1 MRRQSSKSLRV
12 LVALFALLA
21 LVAAACG
28 SDSDT
33 TTADDPAPADDAPAD
48 DAPADDAPA
57 DDAPADDP
65 GTDDAMADGAP
76 FCGDG
81 DVELLIWGSRDY
93 YLAAD
98 LWQGLLDD
106 CPNLSITTQVESN
119 DDILQQLERMQDA
132 GQRLPD
138 VIQDDTFLIEA
149 YQNAGLLAE
158 HSELRATWEEEDP
171 DFYNLILPIAWEEN
185 DFNGGN
191 YGLAITA
198 NFDIIYY
205 NIAVC
210 EEAGVACG
218 DITTLDGFLDALRAV
233 KDSGSD
239 AIPLTVQALPGTG
252 ITTLK
257 TFLAAAG
264 APFDGAV
271 PDLQSEG
278 GQYTLQ
284 WFLDAAAE
292 GLLPEQAV
300 SWGEDEARGAF
311 AGQRAAFILDGF
323 TVAGEF
329 NEIDGF
335 NLGTGWGVVPSPTRG
350 DGNQVSAARTWAVTS
365 ASENPYE
372 AFLAIRH
379 LSQAGIL
386 VDNAAGGS
394 VPARNTDMLAD
405 PRLDDIWPFFDDN
418 LRSAYLGS
426 DATPSGLNGGEV
438 ELTLEDLWQEIISGS
453 ATDPQALADKYQP
466 ILDGL

>member
-1 MRRQSSKSLRV
+1 MGRSGSKRLRV

-33 TTADDPAPADDAPAD
+33 DTATPTDDTTDDSDAAPSDT
-48 DAPADDAPA
+48 
-57 DDAPADDP
+57 
-65 GTDDAMADGAP
+65 TDDAMAEGDA
-76 FCGDG
+76 FCGEG

-93 YLAAD
+93 YMAAD
-98 LWQGLLDD
+98 GWQGLMDA
-106 CPNLSITTQVESN
+106 CPNISITTQVESN

-158 HSELRATWEEEDP
+158 HSEQRAIWEEEDP

-185 DFNGGN
+185 DFNDGN

-210 EEAGVACG
+210 EEAGVDCA

-239 AIPLTVQALPGTG
+239 AIPLTVQAMPGTG

-278 GQYTLQ
+278 GLYTLQ
-284 WFLDAAAE
+284 WFVDASTD
-292 GLLPEQAV
+292 GLLPPQAV
-300 SWGEDEARGAF
+300 AWGEDEARGAF

-329 NEIDGF
+329 NEIEGF

-350 DGNQVSAARTWAVTS
+350 DGNQVSAARTWSVTA
-365 ASENPYE
+365 ASEHPYE
-372 AFLAIRH
+372 AMLAIRH
-379 LSQAGIL
+379 LSQADIL

-405 PRLDDIWPFFDDN
+405 PRLDEIWPFFDEN
-418 LRSAYLGS
+418 LRAAYLGS
-426 DATPSGLNGGEV
+426 DATPSGLNGGDV
-438 ELTLEDLWQEIISGS
+438 ELTLEDLWQEIVSGS

>member
-1 MRRQSSKSLRV
+1 MLI
-12 LVALFALLA
+12 ALLA
-21 LVAAACG
+21 IFAVFAVSCG
-28 SDSDT
+28 SDDVSDV
-33 TTADDPAPADDAPAD
+33 ASDVEDVVEDAVD
-48 DAPADDAPA
+48 EVEDVVEDVEDAVVGSDA
-57 DDAPADDP
+57 
-65 GTDDAMADGAP
+65 
-76 FCGDG
+76 FCGEG

-98 LWQGLLDD
+98 GWQGLMDD
-106 CPNLSITTQVESN
+106 CPNISITTQVESN

-149 YQNAGLLAE
+149 YQNAGLLADHTE
-158 HSELRATWEEEDP
+158 QKGIWEEEDP

-185 DFNGGN
+185 EFGDGI

-205 NIAVC
+205 NVAVC
-210 EEAGVACG
+210 EDAGVDCAG
-218 DITTLDGFLDALRAV
+218 ITTLDGFLDAMRAV
-233 KDSGSD
+233 KASGSD

-278 GQYTLQ
+278 GLYTLD
-284 WFLDAAAE
+284 WFLTASAE

-372 AFLAIRH
+372 AMLAIRH
-379 LSQAGIL
+379 LSQADIL

-405 PRLDDIWPFFDDN
+405 PRLDEIWPFFDDN
-418 LRSAYLGS
+418 LRAAYLGS

-438 ELTLEDLWQEIISGS
+438 ELTLEDMWQEIISGS
-453 ATDPQALADKYQP
+453 ASDPQALADKYQP

>member
-1 MRRQSSKSLRV
+1 MLI
-12 LVALFALLA
+12 ALLA
-21 LVAAACG
+21 IFAVFAVSCG
-28 SDSDT
+28 SDDVSDV
-33 TTADDPAPADDAPAD
+33 ASDVEDVVEDAVD
-48 DAPADDAPA
+48 EVEDVVEDAVDEVEDVVEDVEDAVVGS
-57 DDAPADDP
+57 DA
-65 GTDDAMADGAP
+65 
-76 FCGDG
+76 FCGEG

-98 LWQGLLDD
+98 GWQGLMDD
-106 CPNLSITTQVESN
+106 CPNISITTQVESN

-149 YQNAGLLAE
+149 YQNAGLLADHTE
-158 HSELRATWEEEDP
+158 QKGIWEEEDP

-185 DFNGGN
+185 EFGDGI

-205 NIAVC
+205 NVAVC
-210 EEAGVACG
+210 EDAGVDCAG
-218 DITTLDGFLDALRAV
+218 ITTLDGFLDAMRAV
-233 KDSGSD
+233 KASGSD

-278 GQYTLQ
+278 GLYTLD
-284 WFLDAAAE
+284 WFLTASAE

-372 AFLAIRH
+372 AMLAIRH
-379 LSQAGIL
+379 LSQADIL

-405 PRLDDIWPFFDDN
+405 PRLDEIWPFFDDN
-418 LRSAYLGS
+418 LRAAYLGS

-438 ELTLEDLWQEIISGS
+438 ELTLEDMWQEIISGS
-453 ATDPQALADKYQP
+453 ASDPQALADKYQP